1 MSTEPV
7 VLDTAT
13 LESSL
18 KQVKGVFACRV
29 VMDAPGEIGEIHVVG
44 APDRKPKQIV
54 RDIESLLF
62 ARFGLRVNYRKI
74 SLAQMQEDKA
84 FAAMGSRPRLL
95 AAGRATEGDAAVVQ
109 VRLADNGSVFEG
121 VARHPKGDENVG
133 RAACLATLDAL
144 NKMVGN
150 SGRFTLDALEVMS
163 VANREIVIVIVTFA
177 FAAGEEHLIGTSFYR
192 GDMVESAVRATLD
205 SVNRRLSLIRSL

>member
-1 MSTEPV
+1 MSVEPV
-7 VLDTAT
+7 AVDTT
-13 LESSL
+13 VLESSL
-18 KQVKGVFACRV
+18 RQVKGVFACRV

-62 ARFGLRVNYRKI
+62 AKFGLRVNYRKI
-74 SLAQMQEDKA
+74 SLAQMQEEKA
-84 FAAMGSRPRLL
+84 FAALGSRPRLL
-95 AAGRATEGDAAVVQ
+95 LAECTGEGDAHLVR
-109 VRLADNGSVFEG
+109 VRLADNGNVFEG
-121 VARHPKGDENVG
+121 VARQPKDANVG

-144 NKMVGN
+144 NKMVGR
-150 SGRFTLDALEVMS
+150 SGQFTMDALEVMP
-163 VANREIVIVIVTFA
+163 VANREIVIVMVTFA

>member
-7 VLDTAT
+7 VVDTAT

>member
-1 MSTEPV
+1 MSVESV
-7 VLDTAT
+7 AVDTAT

-18 KQVKGVFACRV
+18 KQVKGVYACRV
-29 VMDAPGEIGEIHVVG
+29 VMDAPNEIGEIHVVG

-74 SLAQMQEDKA
+74 SLAQMQEEKA
-84 FAAMGSRPRLL
+84 FAALGSRPRLL
-95 AAGRATEGDAAVVQ
+95 AAECAGEGDSYTVR
-109 VRLADNGSVFEG
+109 VRLADNGNVFEG
-121 VARHPKGDENVG
+121 AASQPKDDGNAG
-133 RAACLATLDAL
+133 RAACLAALDAL
-144 NKMVGN
+144 NKMVNRNGL
-150 SGRFTLDALEVMS
+150 FTLDALEVMP
-163 VANREIVIVIVTFA
+163 VAGREVVIVMVTFA